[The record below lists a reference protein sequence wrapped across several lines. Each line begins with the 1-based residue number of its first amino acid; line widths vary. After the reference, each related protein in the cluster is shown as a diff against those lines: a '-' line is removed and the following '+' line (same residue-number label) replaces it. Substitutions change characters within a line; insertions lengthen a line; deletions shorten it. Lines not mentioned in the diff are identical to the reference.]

1 MQWEMNLLNY
11 NEELKYVLAK
21 EKITSCTKSDEM
33 FLQVLKKHAPLEI
46 KLLRANHASY
56 ISKHL
61 KNEIMKRSYL
71 ENLYFKKSTP

>member
-33 FLQVLKKHAPLEI
+33 FLQLLNKHAPLEI
-46 KLLRANHASY
+46 KLLRANHAS
-56 ISKHL
+56 
-61 KNEIMKRSYL
+61 
-71 ENLYFKKSTP
+71 